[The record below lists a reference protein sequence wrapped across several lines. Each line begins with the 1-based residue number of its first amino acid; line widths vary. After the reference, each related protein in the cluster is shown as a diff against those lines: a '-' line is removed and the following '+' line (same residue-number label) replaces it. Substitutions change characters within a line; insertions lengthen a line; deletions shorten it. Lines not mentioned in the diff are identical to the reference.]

1 MAALQG
7 GIGARIWPSMQLVG
21 LLLIVNSLVCAAWWV
36 ASGRP
41 QLVVIPICVAALAAG
56 VFLMIYDRI
65 AEVALKGSGTIKAA
79 AQQAAK
85 DAAEIGQ
92 MKQQIAAQIPAHEK
106 LSKLNSDAVILLTEL
121 QDQTAAAEWHLNQ
134 LDEHMNATQI
144 LPDGR
149 VRVANTVTGQPV
161 VLISKLEALEKLA
174 AEKPAEAYPL
184 AKECVG
190 IYEATR
196 DQVKGVVLA
205 GGDLGI
211 EAVAWLYTA
220 AATSAQRAG
229 EHDNALEWARAA
241 VAARPSVER
250 QFLLVTAL
258 INKNLQEEA
267 NAVIQRELKAGGASA
282 GKFRQFLDQY
292 KISYKAG

>member
-1 MAALQG
+1 
-7 GIGARIWPSMQLVG
+7 MQLVG
-21 LLLIVNSLVCAAWWV
+21 LLLILNSLACAAWWI

-65 AEVALKGSGTIKAA
+65 AEAALKGAGTSKSVVL
-79 AQQAAK
+79 QAAR
-85 DAAEIGQ
+85 DAAEIAQ
-92 MKQQIAAQIPAHEK
+92 MKQQIAAQVPAHET
-106 LSKLNSDAVILLTEL
+106 LAKLNADAAILLTDL

-134 LDEHMNATQI
+134 LDHHMNATQI

-149 VRVANTVTGQPV
+149 VRVSNTVTGQPV
-161 VLISKLEALEKLA
+161 VLISKLEALEKLTG
-174 AEKPAEAYPL
+174 EKPSEAYPL

-190 IYEATR
+190 IYESTR
-196 DQVKGVVLA
+196 EQVKGVTLA
-205 GGDLGI
+205 GGDLGV

-229 EHDNALEWARAA
+229 EQDQALEWARAA
-241 VAARPSVER
+241 VTTKPSVER

-258 INKNLQEEA
+258 INKNMQDEA
-267 NAVIQRELKAGGASA
+267 NEVIQRELKAGGASA

-292 KISYKAG
+292 KIPYKAG